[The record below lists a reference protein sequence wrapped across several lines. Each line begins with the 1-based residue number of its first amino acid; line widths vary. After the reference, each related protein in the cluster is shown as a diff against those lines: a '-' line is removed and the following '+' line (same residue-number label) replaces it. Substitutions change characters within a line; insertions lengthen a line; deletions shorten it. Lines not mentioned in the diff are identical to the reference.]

1 MKGSPAKLGTIQGTS
16 SHSSAL
22 KMAAETEAAQNS
34 PTPFVGALVGGLAKK
49 AAGSLIKK
57 GASALGKKLGLGGKE
72 EGGDSPAKQG
82 YRPTYD
88 KKGNK
93 IDYTDPE
100 VLRKEKEGNQRI
112 HDIIAGKYDK
122 DKKRKKK
129 EPTRP
134 PKKKSP
140 AKQGLILD
148 KRTKEQKAKD
158 QKSKELWDKTVNID
172 DVPGVGGEKS
182 KMQKQ
187 MEGRKTDMKK
197 EKSPGK
203 WVQFIP
209 MALSALSSMKKK

>member
-1 MKGSPAKLGTIQGTS
+1 MGFKMKGSPAKLGTIQGTS

-112 HDIIAGKYDK
+112 IDSRK
-122 DKKRKKK
+122 DLNKNKKRAA
-129 EPTRP
+129 
-134 PKKKSP
+134 KKSKKGAP
-140 AKQGLILD
+140 SKWIGTAIKVVGKGLSGRAKSREARDAAKNQGVQAAMS
-148 KRTKEQKAKD
+148 RGSAV
-158 QKSKELWDKTVNID
+158 SKY
-172 DVPGVGGEKS
+172 
-182 KMQKQ
+182 
-187 MEGRKTDMKK
+187 
-197 EKSPGK
+197 
-203 WVQFIP
+203 
-209 MALSALSSMKKK
+209 